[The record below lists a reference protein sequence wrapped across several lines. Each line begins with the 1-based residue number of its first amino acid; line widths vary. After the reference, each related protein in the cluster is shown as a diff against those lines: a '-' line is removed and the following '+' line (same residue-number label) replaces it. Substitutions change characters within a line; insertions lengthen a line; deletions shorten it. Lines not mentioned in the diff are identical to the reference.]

1 MFSFQYQAVSFH
13 FAVKSK
19 KSADINGRL
28 GKREE
33 RRLDIHAIYFHIQLK
48 DSLPKVTNSQEIDFG
63 EWMNQVTG
71 GKIAE
76 EIHRNYNVVLDV
88 GSTGSYQQI
97 IDSYDIRCKNY
108 VRISPKVL
116 SKMEKDPALKKKVL
130 SEIAEFCSPQ
140 QQAKVN
146 ALQPPVKS
154 AGMMIYPDG
163 STLYW
168 LEGYPNDLG
177 NEKNKKII
185 VGEQSLDKLCWQYR
199 ELSVCLAEED
209 IQTAMQI
216 LATGCAEKRTEWR
229 KT

>member
-1 MFSFQYQAVSFH
+1 M
-13 FAVKSK
+13 
-19 KSADINGRL
+19 
-28 GKREE
+28 
-33 RRLDIHAIYFHIQLK
+33 DIHAIYFHMQLK
-48 DSLPKVTNSQEIDFG
+48 GSLTKPENTQENDFG
-63 EWMNQVTG
+63 EWMKQVTG

-76 EIHRNYNVVLDV
+76 EIQRKYNVVLDV
-88 GSTGSYQQI
+88 GSTGSYQQL
-97 IDSYDIRCKNY
+97 IDSYDIRCRNY

-116 SKMEKDPALKKKVL
+116 SKMEKDPVLKKKVL

-168 LEGYPNDLG
+168 LESYPNDLG

-185 VGEQSLDKLCWQYR
+185 VGEQSLDKLCWQYQ

-209 IQTAMQI
+209 VQTAMQI
-216 LATGCAEKRTEWR
+216 LATGYKRQD
-229 KT
+229 K

>member
-1 MFSFQYQAVSFH
+1 M
-13 FAVKSK
+13 
-19 KSADINGRL
+19 DIS
-28 GKREE
+28 E
-33 RRLDIHAIYFHIQLK
+33 IFFHIQLK
-48 DSLPKVTNSQEIDFG
+48 DSLPKAQNSQQSGFE
-63 EWMNQVTG
+63 EWMIQVTG
-71 GKIAE
+71 GKIAA
-76 EIHRNYNVVLDV
+76 EIQRNYNVVLDI
-88 GSTGSYQQI
+88 GSTGNYQQM

-108 VRISPKVL
+108 VRISPKAL

-168 LEGYPNDLG
+168 LEGYPNDLE
-177 NEKNKKII
+177 NEKDKKII
-185 VGEQSLDKLCWQYR
+185 VGEQSLDKLCWQYH

-209 IQTAMQI
+209 MQTAMQI
-216 LATGCAEKRTEWR
+216 LATGYKWQEK
-229 KT
+229 